1 MKKIIAGLVAIAAA
15 TGFAFADIN
24 LSFYNKLYEEDA
36 LVDHYDDDG
45 TGDSDTKTDVPGL
58 KERMYAE
65 VTSDKVDAMVKATFA
80 LDDYD
85 DKHFGLQGELNDW
98 YIEFR
103 PFSILAFGMHTG
115 IFSDGSLLPVYD
127 DNLSAGNIGS
137 EGFTVSITPIE
148 ALRIGV
154 TTPFSFDGDYSNG
167 AVNYLNGNED
177 DGEDENFNIGVG
189 AIFTHDLFEA
199 TLSIQDILDSDD
211 RQIGAYILAP
221 GLFGVYEPL
230 TIGAGFAHAWG
241 YKGAFSD
248 LISVGHVEAGL
259 GYENLLS
266 AWAAIEFEKFSLTA
280 EVLYNL
286 GGDDEW
292 VKAMGYNPLTYD
304 GDDGFF
310 GYDFYTGASISF
322 GLVESLTATVTGK
335 ALIDT
340 TSSSKGGAETMLFG
354 EFAVDYDLNDNNTI
368 GAAFDLG
375 TCDKD
380 WAIAVPVYWQYHF

>member
-199 TLSIQDILDSDD
+199 TLSIQDILDSDE
-211 RQIGAYILAP
+211 RQIGAYLLAP

-230 TIGAGFAHAWG
+230 TIGAGFAHAESARNTFG
-241 YKGAFSD
+241 D
-248 LISVGHVEAGL
+248 LISVGHIEGDVC
-259 GYENLLS
+259 YENLLS
-266 AWAAIEFEKFSLTA
+266 AYATIEFEKFSLSA
-280 EVLYNL
+280 EVLYTL
-286 GGDDEW
+286 GNDDNS
-292 VKAMGYNPLTYD
+292 YSTY
-304 GDDGFF
+304 

-380 WAIAVPVYWQYHF
+380 WAVAVPVYWEYHF

>member
-1 MKKIIAGLVAIAAA
+1 MKKIIVGLVAIAAA

-58 KERMYAE
+58 KETMYAE

-85 DKHFGLQGELNDW
+85 DKHFGLQGKLNDW

-127 DNLSAGNIGS
+127 DYLSAGNIGS

-154 TTPFSFDGDYSNG
+154 TTQFPFDGDYSNG

-199 TLSIQDILDSDD
+199 TLSIQDILDGDE
-211 RQIGAYILAP
+211 RQIGAYLLAP

-230 TIGAGFAHAWG
+230 TVGAGFAHAESARNTFG
-241 YKGAFSD
+241 D
-248 LISVGHVEAGL
+248 LISVGHIEGDVF
-259 GYENLLS
+259 YENLLS
-266 AWAAIEFEKFSLTA
+266 AYATIAFEKFSLSA
-280 EVLYNL
+280 EMLYTL
-286 GGDDEW
+286 GNDD
-292 VKAMGYNPLTYD
+292 NPDTTY
-304 GDDGFF
+304 

-322 GLVESLTATVTGK
+322 GLVENLTATVTGK

-375 TCDKD
+375 AYDKD
-380 WAIAVPVYWQYHF
+380 WAIAVPVYWKYHF

>member
-24 LSFYNKLYEEDA
+24 LSFANKLFEEDA
-36 LVDHYDDDG
+36 IIEHDDAAD
-45 TGDSDTKTDVPGL
+45 DTTTDFPGI
-58 KERMYAE
+58 KERMEAE
-65 VTSDKVDAMVKATFA
+65 VSSDRVDAYVKATVT
-80 LDDYD
+80 LDDND
-85 DKHFGLQGELNDW
+85 NDHLGFSGTVNDW
-98 YIEFR
+98 YIAFR
-103 PFSILAFGMHTG
+103 PIQILTLGMNTA
-115 IFSDGSLLPVYD
+115 ITSDGSLLPVYD
-127 DNLSAGNIGS
+127 DNLGAGNIGS
-137 EGFTVSITPIE
+137 DGFTVSVTPIE
-148 ALRIGV
+148 ALRIAA
-154 TTPFSFDGDYSNG
+154 TIPFGFDSGDT
-167 AVNYLNGNED
+167 NYLNGDAD
-177 DGEDENFNIGVG
+177 DGEHDSFHFGLG
-189 AIFTHDLFEA
+189 AIYTHELFEA
-199 TLSIQDILDSDD
+199 TLSIQDIPCDDD

-221 GLFGVYEPL
+221 GLFGVFEPL

-322 GLVESLTATVTGK
+322 GLVENLTATVTGK

-354 EFAVDYDLNDNNTI
+354 EFAVDYDINDNNTI

-375 TCDKD
+375 TYDKD
-380 WAIAVPVYWQYHF
+380 WAVAVPVYWEYHF